1 MLANSEIIDVGWG
14 LPEVRGQPTG
24 PCRLRHPDPSLGS
37 LCLIFPVAKVL
48 LQPFNGTWDSFP
60 VCVRQQPAALDFK
73 PSLPP
78 TPPLEQA
85 AGGMVLH
92 FPEDSEE
99 AEEKRGGAAGS
110 AAVPH
115 LQGIAE
121 PHSLLSSSGSL
132 SEDSAGWGVLE
143 TVLMTGV
150 SVGAKEPPVLGPG
163 SIHMCSGWFCR
174 QRMNSPTGW
183 PS

>member
-1 MLANSEIIDVGWG
+1 MLANNEIIDIGWG
-14 LPEVRGQPTG
+14 LPEVRGQPKG
-24 PCRLRHPDPSLGS
+24 LSGLCQLRHPDPSLGR

-48 LQPFNGTWDSFP
+48 LQSLDGTWDSFP
-60 VCVRQQPAALDFK
+60 VCVRQQPAALDLA

-85 AGGMVLH
+85 AQGLGSTL
-92 FPEDSEE
+92 P
-99 AEEKRGGAAGS
+99 RGQQGS
-110 AAVPH
+110 MEG
-115 LQGIAE
+115 LQVQQQFRTSRCVAE
-121 PHSLLSSSGSL
+121 PHSLLSSRSL

-150 SVGAKEPPVLGPG
+150 SIGAKEPPVLGPG